1 MNPVS
6 TSHWRDRIEALGT
19 VSLGK
24 WPTPVE
30 PFEALDVVAKGR
42 AWIKREDLSSDRL
55 GGNKVRKLEMLLA
68 ASRGPVVTFGA
79 LGSSHVLSTAVH
91 AAALRRPCVGILFSQ
106 PITPHVERVLA
117 LTQRACAHVIRVD
130 RPVDSV
136 VDLVRKL
143 PAAVGKDV
151 LHATMISPGGSTPLG
166 TAGFV
171 RAGLEL
177 ADQIFAGE
185 CPLPDRI
192 YVPLGTG
199 GTAVGLALGL
209 ALAGVRSR
217 VVAVRVAT
225 LLVGNEKYLGILARR
240 TYRLIAGIMDFT
252 RMPKID
258 LCVDHRFVG
267 PGYGYPT
274 DAGARALDLSSS
286 TGLAFEATYTGKT
299 LAAMITDLR
308 DEHEEWI
315 GMFLDTYGSM
325 DHLTIPMADTRGAQ
339 NP

>member
-6 TSHWRDRIEALGT
+6 TSHWRDRIEAIGS

-30 PFEALDVVAKGR
+30 PFEALDVVAGGR
-42 AWIKREDLSSDRL
+42 AWIKREDLSSPRL

-68 ASRGPVVTFGA
+68 ASTGPVITFGA

-91 AAALRRPCVGILFSQ
+91 AASLGRPCVGILVSQ
-106 PITPHVERVLA
+106 PITPHVERVLSLA
-117 LTQRACAHVIRVD
+117 QRACAHLIRVD

-143 PAAVGKDV
+143 PATAGKNV
-151 LHATMISPGGSTPLG
+151 VNTTLISPGGSNPLG

-177 ADQIFAGE
+177 ADQISAGE
-185 CPLPDRI
+185 CPTPDRI

-209 ALAGVRSR
+209 ALAGVPSR
-217 VVAVRVAT
+217 VIAVRVAT

-240 TYRLIAGIMDFT
+240 TYRLIAGTMSLA

-267 PGYGYPT
+267 PGYGHPT
-274 DAGARALDLSSS
+274 VAGARALDLASS
-286 TGLAFEATYTGKT
+286 TGLAFEATYTGKA
-299 LAAMITDLR
+299 LAAMIADLR
-308 DEHEEWI
+308 DEREEWT
-315 GMFLDTYGSM
+315 GMFLDTFGPM
-325 DHLTIPMADTRGAQ
+325 DHLEIHEQ
-339 NP
+339 

>member
-1 MNPVS
+1 MN
-6 TSHWRDRIEALGT
+6 TSHWRDRIEAIGS

-30 PFEALDVVAKGR
+30 PFKALDVVAKGR
-42 AWIKREDLSSDRL
+42 AWIKREDLSSIKL

-68 ASRGPVVTFGA
+68 ASKGPVITFGA

-91 AAALRRPCVGILFSQ
+91 AAVLRRPCVGILVSQ
-106 PITPHVERVLA
+106 PITPHVEQVLS
-117 LTQRACAHVIRVD
+117 LTRRACAHVIRVD

-136 VDLVRKL
+136 VDLARKL
-143 PAAVGKDV
+143 PAAKGKDMV
-151 LHATMISPGGSTPLG
+151 HATLISPGGSTPLG

-177 ADQIFAGE
+177 ADQISAGE

-240 TYRLIAGIMDFT
+240 TYRLIAGTIGIA

-267 PGYGYPT
+267 PGYGHPT
-274 DAGARALDLSSS
+274 VAGARALDLASS
-286 TGLAFEATYTGKT
+286 TGLAFEATYTGKA
-299 LAAMITDLR
+299 LAAMIADLR
-308 DEHEEWI
+308 DEREEWT
-315 GMFLDTYGSM
+315 GMFLDTYGPM
-325 DHLTIPMADTRGAQ
+325 DHLKIHEQ
-339 NP
+339 

>member
-1 MNPVS
+1 M
-6 TSHWRDRIEALGT
+6 
-19 VSLGK
+19 
-24 WPTPVE
+24 E
-30 PFEALDVVAKGR
+30 PFEALDVVARGR
-42 AWIKREDLSSDRL
+42 AWIKREDLSSHKL

-68 ASRGPVVTFGA
+68 ASTGPIITFGA
-79 LGSSHVLSTAVH
+79 LGSGHVLSTAVH
-91 AAALRRPCVGILFSQ
+91 AASLRRPCVGILISQ
-106 PITPHVERVLA
+106 PITPHVERVLS

-143 PAAVGKDV
+143 PAAVGKNV
-151 LHATMISPGGSTPLG
+151 VNTTLISPGGSNPLG

-177 ADQIFAGE
+177 ADQISAGE
-185 CPLPDRI
+185 CPTPDRI

-209 ALAGVRSR
+209 ALAGVPSR

-240 TYRLIAGIMDFT
+240 TYRLIAGTMDFA

-267 PGYGYPT
+267 PGYGHPT
-274 DAGARALDLSSS
+274 VAGARALDLASS
-286 TGLAFEATYTGKT
+286 TGLAFETTYTGKA
-299 LAAMITDLR
+299 LAAMIADLR
-308 DEHEEWI
+308 DEREEWT
-315 GMFLDTYGSM
+315 GMFLDTYGPM
-325 DHLTIPMADTRGAQ
+325 DHLNIHEQ
-339 NP
+339 

>member
-1 MNPVS
+1 MGS
-6 TSHWRDRIEALGT
+6 

-30 PFEALDVVAKGR
+30 PFEALDVVAGGR
-42 AWIKREDLSSDRL
+42 AWIKREDLSSIKL

-68 ASRGPVVTFGA
+68 ASTGPVITFGA

-91 AAALRRPCVGILFSQ
+91 AAALQRPCVGILVSQ
-106 PITPHVERVLA
+106 PITPHVEQVLS

-136 VDLVRKL
+136 VDLAKKL
-143 PAAVGKDV
+143 PAVAGKDMV
-151 LHATMISPGGSTPLG
+151 HATLISPGGSCPLG

-177 ADQIFAGE
+177 ADQISAGE

-209 ALAGVRSR
+209 ALAGVPSR
-217 VVAVRVAT
+217 VIAVRVAT

-240 TYRLIAGIMDFT
+240 TYRLIAGTMGSG
-252 RMPKID
+252 RMPKIN
-258 LCVDHRFVG
+258 LSVDHRFIG
-267 PGYGYPT
+267 PGYGHPT
-274 DAGARALDLSSS
+274 VAGERALDLASS
-286 TGLAFEATYTGKT
+286 TGLTFEATYTGKT
-299 LAAMITDLR
+299 LAAMIADLR
-308 DEHEEWI
+308 DEREEWT
-315 GMFLDTYGSM
+315 GMFLDTYGPI
-325 DHLTIPMADTRGAQ
+325 DHLEIHER
-339 NP
+339 

>member
-1 MNPVS
+1 MSPLS
-6 TSHWRDRIEALGT
+6 TSHWRDRIEAIGS

-42 AWIKREDLSSDRL
+42 AWIKREDLSSREL

-68 ASRGPVVTFGA
+68 KSDGPVITFGA
-79 LGSSHVLSTAVH
+79 LGSGHVLSTAVH
-91 AAALRRPCVGILFSQ
+91 AATLQRPCIGILVSQ

-117 LTQRACAHVIRVD
+117 LTQGACAHVIRVD

-136 VDLVRKL
+136 IDLARKL
-143 PAAVGKDV
+143 SAIAGKDV
-151 LHATMISPGGSTPLG
+151 LRATLISPGGSDPLG

-177 ADQIFAGE
+177 ADQIAAGE

-209 ALAGVRSR
+209 ALAGVPSR
-217 VVAVRVAT
+217 VIAVRVAT

-240 TYRLIAGIMDFT
+240 TYRLIAGT
-252 RMPKID
+252 TSLARMPKIN
-258 LCVDHRFVG
+258 LCVDHQFVG
-267 PGYGYPT
+267 PGYGHPT
-274 DAGARALDLSSS
+274 VAGARALDLASS
-286 TGLAFEATYTGKT
+286 TGLAFEATYTGKA
-299 LAAMITDLR
+299 LAAMIADLG
-308 DEHEEWI
+308 EGHEEWT
-315 GMFLDTYGSM
+315 GMFLDTYGPM
-325 DHLTIPMADTRGAQ
+325 DHLEIHEQ
-339 NP
+339 